1 MPNSGKYVLI
11 NPPEHSPNR
20 RDRTFGFEPTPR
32 VPRGAANQTRRKT
45 MKAIVRD
52 TYGSPD
58 VLKLRGMDRPE
69 ITDDEV
75 LVRVRAAGVGRDV
88 WHVMAGLP
96 YPIRLAGFGLRA
108 PKNPVIGSDVAG
120 VVEAV
125 GKDVSRFKPGD
136 EVFGIGKGSY
146 AEYAVAL
153 EDKLAHKP
161 ENLAFEQA
169 AVLAISGSTALQA
182 LRDHGRVE
190 LGQEVLIIGASGGVG
205 TFAVQIAKAFGAQ
218 VTGVCSTAKAEMVR
232 SIGADRV
239 IDYTR
244 EDFAEGDK
252 RYDVILDIGGNSSL
266 ARLRRA
272 LTPRGAL
279 VIAGGEGGGRW
290 LGGTDRQLRALA
302 LSPFV
307 GQKLGTF
314 VASENHEDLIV
325 LKELI
330 ESGKVTPVID
340 RTYPLSEV
348 PEAIRYLE
356 GGHVQGKVVI
366 TLLGEGSERWK
377 EMRAKTAVAP

>member
-1 MPNSGKYVLI
+1 
-11 NPPEHSPNR
+11 
-20 RDRTFGFEPTPR
+20 
-32 VPRGAANQTRRKT
+32 

-58 VLKLRGMDRPE
+58 VLELRGIDKPE
-69 ITDDEV
+69 IADDEV
-75 LVRVRAAGVGRDV
+75 LVRVNAAGVGREV

-96 YPIRLAGFGLRA
+96 YPIRLAGYGLRA

-125 GKDVSRFKPGD
+125 GKDVLRFHPGD

-146 AEYAVAL
+146 AEYAIAL
-153 EDKLAHKP
+153 EDKLAPKP
-161 ENLAFEQA
+161 ENLTFEQA

-190 LGQEVLIIGASGGVG
+190 PGQEVLIVGASGGVG
-205 TFAVQIAKAFGAQ
+205 TFAVQIARAFGAH
-218 VTGVCSTAKAEMVR
+218 VTGVCSTEKAEMVR

-252 RYDVILDIGGNSSL
+252 RYDFILDIGGNSSL
-266 ARLRRA
+266 SRLRRV
-272 LTPRGAL
+272 LTREGTL
-279 VIAGGEGGGRW
+279 IIAGGEGGGRW

-314 VASENHEDLIV
+314 VNKENHGDLIF
-325 LKELI
+325 LKDLI
-330 ESGKVTPVID
+330 ESGKIAPVID
-340 RTYPLSEV
+340 RTYPLAEV

-356 GGHVQGKVVI
+356 EGHAQGKVVI
-366 TLLGEGSERWK
+366 TVRGASERSNHG
-377 EMRAKTAVAP
+377 RS